1 MINPFRNFPIE
12 NKKLDEEFIKQIAPQ
27 AAICMGL
34 AMRKVD
40 DK

>member
-1 MINPFRNFPIE
+1 MNPFHSFPIE
-12 NKKLDEEFIKQIAPQ
+12 NKKLDEEYIKQIAPQ

-34 AMRKVD
+34 AMRRVD